1 MARHN
6 DLGKWGED
14 IAERYLR
21 QRGYIL
27 LECDWHRGNCDA
39 DLIMLTE
46 DRMTVVFVEVKTRTT
61 VELFSPEDAVT
72 LPKMKKIGWVA
83 NEYIKLK
90 DMSEEA
96 RFDIV
101 TIVGDGHAEPHIEH
115 IEDAFNPMLI

>member
-14 IAERYLR
+14 IAEHYLR

-27 LECDWHRGNCDA
+27 LERDWHRGNCDA